1 MRRAGRQEVAALSDE
16 ALLRLVGARHTDAFD
31 ELYRRHAPA
40 VAAVAS
46 RLVTDR
52 ADADE
57 ATQRA
62 FMMLWNRAASIDAR
76 GGSLRPWLVTV
87 GRNAALD
94 RLRRARP
101 TVATDATHE
110 RIPAPGAGPEETA
123 MQRDVRRDINHA
135 LEALDPDQR
144 AVVELAYFGGLS
156 QTEISAQTGAPLGT
170 VKSRVRLAM
179 RHLRRMLEPV
189 AEEQT

>member
-1 MRRAGRQEVAALSDE
+1 M
-16 ALLRLVGARHTDAFD
+16 LLRLVGARHTEAFD

-46 RLVTDR
+46 RLVPDR
-52 ADADE
+52 GDADE
-57 ATQRA
+57 ATQSA
-62 FMMLWNRAASIDAR
+62 FMVLWNRAASIDAR

-94 RLRRARP
+94 RARRART
-101 TVATDATHE
+101 TVSTDATHE
-110 RIPAPGAGPEETA
+110 RIPATDAGPEETV
-123 MQRDVRRDINHA
+123 MQRDVRRDIHQA
-135 LEALDPDQR
+135 LESLDPEQR

-156 QTEISAQTGAPLGT
+156 QTEISAQTGVPLGT

-179 RHLRRMLEPV
+179 RHLRRVLEPI
-189 AEEQT
+189 AGELT

>member
-46 RLVTDR
+46 RVVLDR
-52 ADADE
+52 ADADD

-62 FMMLWNRAASIDAR
+62 FMMLWNRAASIEVR
-76 GGSLRPWLVTV
+76 GGSLRPWLVAV
-87 GRNAALD
+87 GRNAAVD
-94 RLRRARP
+94 GTRRVRP
-101 TVATDATHE
+101 SIPTDAAHE

-123 MQRDVRRDINHA
+123 MQRDVQRGIHHA
-135 LEALDPDQR
+135 LESLEPGQR
-144 AVVELAYFGGLS
+144 AVVELTYFGGLT
-156 QTEISAQTGAPLGT
+156 QTEISVQTGVPLGT
-170 VKSRVRLAM
+170 VKSRIRLAM
-179 RHLRRMLEPV
+179 RHLRRMLETS
-189 AEEQT
+189 AGELA

>member
-1 MRRAGRQEVAALSDE
+1 VRRPGRQEVAALSDE
-16 ALLRLVGARHTDAFD
+16 ALLRLVGARHADAFD

-46 RLVTDR
+46 RVVSDR

-62 FMMLWNRAASIDAR
+62 FMMLWNRAASIDVH

-87 GRNAALD
+87 GRNAAVD
-94 RLRRARP
+94 RVRRVRARAP
-101 TVATDATHE
+101 VEAIHE
-110 RIPAPGAGPEETA
+110 RIPATGAGPEETA
-123 MQRDVRRDINHA
+123 MQRDVRRDIDHA
-135 LEALDPDQR
+135 LESLDPEQR
-144 AVVELAYFGGLS
+144 VVVELAYFGGLS
-156 QTEISAQTGAPLGT
+156 QTEIAAQTGVPLGT

-179 RHLRRMLEPV
+179 RHLRRALDPRTREL
-189 AEEQT
+189 A